1 MLVVRVAAC
10 SLCLV
15 LLLAACSSS
24 DGLRGAT
31 QGGAGVNT
39 GGSANGG
46 ASSATTGGSSG
57 GSGGSTGAGGTLGSG
72 GSTGAGG
79 TLGSGGQQTGDAAMT
94 QGGTS
99 GGDAATGSDAATTS
113 SSGGTS
119 GFGGTSGSGG
129 LQTGGATTAQGG
141 TSGGDAGTA
150 SSSGGT
156 TGQGGTT
163 STGTAKQGERFPF
176 PQNVKYP
183 YGVQST
189 KVTNDFVRS
198 WYENWKSKR
207 LVSCNGNLMP
217 SADSTSMSKVEAQG
231 FAMVAVAYMGDKD
244 VFDKLYEFYK
254 SKTSSSGCGL
264 SGWQT
269 NCGGVQDSGAAT
281 DGDVDVA
288 SGLVVAHWQWPTAG
302 YDAKAKTLI
311 ANLRKVILDCSGKW
325 TLYPGCSGGRPWG
338 GCNETDISYYSP
350 AFFRYFAEISGD
362 TAWSKMADD
371 TQKIRDAA
379 ANGSTGLVPDWQ
391 SVSGT
396 AGSGSRSG
404 NYGFDAIRAPYKQC
418 LDYLWHGTAEAGAW
432 CKKLSTWANG
442 VGVTTLKDGYTLSG
456 SPTSNNHN
464 MAAVGS
470 FTIAAMA
477 NTQEIADAFVAES
490 AKMRDDYWYSSYLG
504 NLYLLAMSGNM
515 WTPDILGVK

>member
-1 MLVVRVAAC
+1 M
-10 SLCLV
+10 
-15 LLLAACSSS
+15 
-24 DGLRGAT
+24 G
-31 QGGAGVNT
+31 T
-39 GGSANGG
+39 GG
-46 ASSATTGGSSG
+46 TP
-57 GSGGSTGAGGTLGSG
+57 GSGGAVETGGTLGSG
-72 GSTGAGG
+72 GAGETGG
-79 TLGSGGQQTGDAAMT
+79 TLGSGGQRTGGAATT
-94 QGGTS
+94 QGGAS
-99 GGDAATGSDAATTS
+99 GRDAATAT
-113 SSGGTS
+113 SSGGAP
-119 GFGGTSGSGG
+119 GSGG
-129 LQTGGATTAQGG
+129 QQTGGAATTQGG

-150 SSSGGT
+150 ISSGGT
-156 TGQGGTT
+156 QGQGGTG

-189 KVTNDFVRS
+189 KVTNDFVRN
-198 WYENWKSKR
+198 WYENWKKNR

-244 VFDKLYEFYK
+244 VFDKLYNFYT
-254 SKTSSSGCGL
+254 SKTSSAGCGL

-269 NCGGVQDSGAAT
+269 NCSGVSDSGAAT

-288 SGLVVAHWQWPTAG
+288 SGLVVAHWQWPDAG

-379 ANGSTGLVPDWQ
+379 ANASTGLVPDWQ

-432 CKKLSTWANG
+432 CKKLSTWAHG
-442 VGVTTLKDGYTLSG
+442 VGVTALKDGYTLSG
-456 SPTSNNHN
+456 SATSNNHN

-515 WTPDILGVK
+515 WTPAILGVK

>member
-1 MLVVRVAAC
+1 MTMAAGI
-10 SLCLV
+10 
-15 LLLAACSSS
+15 LALALGACGSASHEAAGS
-24 DGLRGAT
+24 GGT
-31 QGGAGVNT
+31 TGSGGAGSGGTTGSGGPGSGGIANT
-39 GGSANGG
+39 GGA
-46 ASSATTGGSSG
+46 
-57 GSGGSTGAGGTLGSG
+57 GSGGTTGTGGPGSGGIASTGGAGSGGVTGNGGTVGMGGTLAAGGVVGAGGRQS
-72 GSTGAGG
+72 
-79 TLGSGGQQTGDAAMT
+79 GDAA
-94 QGGTS
+94 
-99 GGDAATGSDAATTS
+99 A
-113 SSGGTS
+113 
-119 GFGGTSGSGG
+119 
-129 LQTGGATTAQGG
+129 AQGG
-141 TSGGDAGTA
+141 VSGRDAGTGT
-150 SSSGGT
+150 SSGGT
-156 TGQGGTT
+156 TGQGGTS

-183 YGVQST
+183 HGVQST
-189 KVTNDFVRS
+189 KVSNDFVKN
-198 WYENWKSKR
+198 WYENWKKNR

-217 SADSTSMSKVEAQG
+217 AADNSSMSKVEAQG

-269 NCGGVQDSGAAT
+269 NCSGVQDSGAAT
-281 DGDVDVA
+281 DGDIDVA
-288 SGLVVAHWQWPTAG
+288 SGLVVAHWQWPDAG

-311 ANLRKVILDCSGKW
+311 ANLRKMILDCSGKW
-325 TLYPGCSGGRPWG
+325 AVYPGCGGGRPWG

-350 AFFRYFAEISGD
+350 AFFRYFAKISGD
-362 TAWSKMADD
+362 EAWSKLADD

-379 ANGSTGLVPDWQ
+379 ANSSTGLVPDWQ

-418 LDYLWHGTAEAGAW
+418 LDYLWNGTAEAGAW

-442 VGVTTLKDGYTLSG
+442 VGVGSLKDGYSLSG
-456 SPTSNNHN
+456 SETSRNHN

-490 AKMRDDYWYSSYLG
+490 AKMKDDYWYSSYLG

-515 WTPDILGVK
+515 WNPDILGVK

>member
-1 MLVVRVAAC
+1 MRAVPVSTMTMAAGI
-10 SLCLV
+10 
-15 LLLAACSSS
+15 LALALGGCGSSS
-24 DGLRGAT
+24 RE
-31 QGGAGVNT
+31 GAGSGGTT
-39 GGSANGG
+39 GAGG
-46 ASSATTGGSSG
+46 ATTGGTTSTSG
-57 GSGGSTGAGGTLGSG
+57 ADTGGARAGGTTGTGETSAGGAVGAGGAGAGGATGSGGTVGMGGTLAVGGVVGAGGRQS
-72 GSTGAGG
+72 
-79 TLGSGGQQTGDAAMT
+79 
-94 QGGTS
+94 
-99 GGDAATGSDAATTS
+99 GDAAT
-113 SSGGTS
+113 
-119 GFGGTSGSGG
+119 
-129 LQTGGATTAQGG
+129 AQGG
-141 TSGGDAGTA
+141 VTGRDAGTA
-150 SSSGGT
+150 TSSGGT
-156 TGQGGTT
+156 TGQGGTI

-189 KVTNDFVRS
+189 KVSNDFVKS
-198 WYENWKSKR
+198 WYENWKKNR

-217 SADSTSMSKVEAQG
+217 AADNSSMSKVEAQG

-281 DGDVDVA
+281 DGDIDVA
-288 SGLVVAHWQWPTAG
+288 SGLVVAHWQWPDAG

-325 TLYPGCSGGRPWG
+325 AVYPGCSGGRPWG

-350 AFFRYFAEISGD
+350 AFFRYFAKISGD
-362 TAWSKMADD
+362 EAWSKLADD

-379 ANGSTGLVPDWQ
+379 ANSNTGLVPDWQ

-418 LDYLWHGTAEAGAW
+418 LDYLWNGTAAAGAW

-442 VGVTTLKDGYTLSG
+442 VGVGSLKDGYSLSG
-456 SPTSNNHN
+456 SETSRNHN

-515 WTPDILGVK
+515 WNPDILGVK

>member
-1 MLVVRVAAC
+1 MGSGGAATG
-10 SLCLV
+10 SITSTGGSGS
-15 LLLAACSSS
+15 AGTTSTGGS
-24 DGLRGAT
+24 DSAGTTSTGGSDSGGT
-31 QGGAGVNT
+31 VSTGGAGS
-39 GGSANGG
+39 GG
-46 ASSATTGGSSG
+46 TT
-57 GSGGSTGAGGTLGSG
+57 GSGGIASTGGARAAGGALG
-72 GSTGAGG
+72 T
-79 TLGSGGQQTGDAAMT
+79 GGQQTGGAGT
-94 QGGTS
+94 RQGGVS
-99 GGDAATGSDAATTS
+99 GRDAATAT

-119 GFGGTSGSGG
+119 G
-129 LQTGGATTAQGG
+129 QGG
-141 TSGGDAGTA
+141 TR
-150 SSSGGT
+150 
-156 TGQGGTT
+156 

-198 WYENWKSKR
+198 WYENWKKNR
-207 LVSCNGNLMP
+207 LVDCNGNLMP
-217 SADSTSMSKVEAQG
+217 AADNSSTSKVEAQG

-244 VFDKLYEFYK
+244 VFDKLYNFYK
-254 SKTSSSGCGL
+254 SKTSSAGCGL
-264 SGWQT
+264 SGWRT
-269 NCGGVQDSGAAT
+269 NCSGVQDSGAAT

-288 SGLVVAHWQWPTAG
+288 SGLVVAHWQWPDAG
-302 YDAKAKTLI
+302 YDEKAKTLI

-338 GCNETDISYYSP
+338 GCNETDLSYYSP
-350 AFFRYFAEISGD
+350 AFFRYFAKISGD

-418 LDYLWHGTAEAGAW
+418 LDYLWNGTAEAGAW
-432 CKKLSTWANG
+432 CKKLSTWAYG
-442 VGVTTLKDGYTLSG
+442 VGVDKLKDGYQLSG
-456 SPTSNNHN
+456 SATSNNHN

-477 NTQEIADAFVAES
+477 NTQEIADAFAAES
-490 AKMRDDYWYSSYLG
+490 AKLRDDYWYSSYLG